1 MRPFQP
7 IQENLVTPG
16 FELYCL
22 GREAVGIVLAR
33 AAAGDA
39 RVVKARLCRLGE
51 TGSPFRIAGA
61 RSKCLSENQKPRSKR
76 RKLSLSTQL
85 RRKVYD
91 HQDLGRNNMA
101 CAG

>member
-61 RSKCLSENQKPRSKR
+61 RSKHSFATHISDIRLNRPVGPRLKP
-76 RKLSLSTQL
+76 TAQAT
-85 RRKVYD
+85 V
-91 HQDLGRNNMA
+91 
-101 CAG
+101 